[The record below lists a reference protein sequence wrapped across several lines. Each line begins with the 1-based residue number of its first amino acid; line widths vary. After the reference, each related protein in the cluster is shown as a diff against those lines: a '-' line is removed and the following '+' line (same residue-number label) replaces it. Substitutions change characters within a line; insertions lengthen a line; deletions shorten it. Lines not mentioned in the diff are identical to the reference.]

1 MQAGREVK
9 FKAWLHEEKVMV
21 DVIEINFPEK
31 YVCFYDCTGLTDAE
45 AFELMR
51 NGIPNADCLF
61 ENCSLRQF
69 TGLRDKNGKE
79 IYEGD
84 IIRVEQWN
92 MNGIVNF
99 ASGMFKVS
107 DPIRT
112 EFNPSLASFMV
123 EVRCEVIGN
132 IYENPE
138 LLEVGN

>member
-1 MQAGREVK
+1 MQGREIK
-9 FKAWLHEEKVMV
+9 FRIWDKDLKKMR
-21 DVIEINFPEK
+21 
-31 YVCFYDCTGLTDAE
+31 VCGTDIHDSIAFDMDNNAVYYNMQNGCGSLADGTGTYD
-45 AFELMR
+45 LMR
-51 NGIPNADCLF
+51 
-61 ENCSLRQF
+61 F

>member
-1 MQAGREVK
+1 MQAGRELK
-9 FKAWLHEEKVMV
+9 FRAWDNREKEMLSWGQVDSLDSLGVWPFIDMMKVERFVVM
-21 DVIEINFPEK
+21 
-31 YVCFYDCTGLTDAE
+31 
-45 AFELMR
+45 
-51 NGIPNADCLF
+51 
-61 ENCSLRQF
+61 QF

-138 LLEVGN
+138 LLEVGS